1 MSVFEQ
7 IGDRSARETASQYVQ
22 LTKEGLVRQRKML
35 KRKGNRKGKTGGK
48 KSRSKPGSL
57 ENLLMSDSPMVRGK
71 DKRRQT
77 VIEQTSWSPG
87 LKKWYGFQHSNSK
100 WNSSLVLRNKHAKSE
115 PVLAARR
122 NLYRTS
128 GISEQL
134 NEHSGNLGSI
144 LRTVR
149 PTFYSFGDYMMGKEL
164 HSDTEFGG
172 SVTEYED
179 VEDDRQM
186 PFKSRQHG
194 LQFGSARHIKDL
206 RQVGQ
211 TLLTKS
217 VSDPGADG
225 AQEEWAEWL
234 HSHGMGRDD
243 DK

>member
-1 MSVFEQ
+1 MSVFER

-35 KRKGNRKGKTGGK
+35 KRKGNKRGKTSGK
-48 KSRSKPGSL
+48 KYRSKTGSL
-57 ENLLMSDSPMVRGK
+57 DNLLVSDSPMVRSK
-71 DKRRQT
+71 NKRGP
-77 VIEQTSWSPG
+77 EQTSWSPG

-100 WNSSLVLRNKHAKSE
+100 WNSSLVLRNKHAKTE
-115 PVLAARR
+115 PVLTARR

-144 LRTVR
+144 LRAVR
-149 PTFYSFGDYMMGKEL
+149 PTFYSFGDYMMGTEL

-172 SVTEYED
+172 SVTEYEEM
-179 VEDDRQM
+179 EDDHHM
-186 PFKSRQHG
+186 PFKSRQHA
-194 LQFGSARHIKDL
+194 LLFGSARHIKDL
-206 RQVGQ
+206 RQVGH

-234 HSHGMGRDD
+234 HSHGLGRDD